1 METIIVGTRKSP
13 TFIKATAPRPRT
25 QAEINER
32 IRSRSYAD
40 ALTAVAWLNDAKGT
54 AAYKRVLMVRREL
67 DELAKMLDALGQQWR
82 AHKATRRRTEGKI
95 NEREQETAQ
104 LEIFRRRHND
114 LNRMLTRYTFVPA
127 LDYAIPS
134 AAWRFD
140 TVPKLL
146 GGPETE
152 IEDRLFTVLISEA
165 SVVAA
170 LARLATQ
177 RELYKV
183 RLCDQCGERWRVSA
197 REMDRF
203 CSDRCRDAFRASA
216 PGFKER
222 AAERQRLY
230 RQRMKENS

>member
-1 METIIVGTRKSP
+1 M
-13 TFIKATAPRPRT
+13 
-25 QAEINER
+25 
-32 IRSRSYAD
+32 SYAD

-54 AAYKRVLMVRREL
+54 AAYKRVLIVRREL
-67 DELAKMLDALGQQWR
+67 DELAKMLDALAQKWLAR
-82 AHKATRRRTEGKI
+82 KAPRRGKEKEFI
-95 NEREQETAQ
+95 QSELESVQ
-104 LEIFRRRHND
+104 LEVSFRERHND
-114 LNRMLTRYTFVPA
+114 LNRMLARRYTFVPA
-127 LDYAIPS
+127 LDFAIPS
-134 AAWRFD
+134 AAWRFN

-146 GGPETE
+146 GGPETK
-152 IEDRLFTVLISEA
+152 IKDRIFTLLISEA

-183 RLCDQCGERWRVSA
+183 RLCDQCSERWRVSA

-222 AAERQRLY
+222 AAKRQSDY
-230 RQRMKENS
+230 RQRKRQDS